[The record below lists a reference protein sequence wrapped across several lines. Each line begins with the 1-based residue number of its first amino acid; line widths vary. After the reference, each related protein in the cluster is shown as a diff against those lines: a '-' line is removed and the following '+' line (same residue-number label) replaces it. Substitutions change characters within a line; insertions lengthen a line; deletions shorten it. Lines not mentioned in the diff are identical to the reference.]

1 MSLVVVGPVDPAR
14 VRATVMRTF
23 GQMSSHG
30 LAPTPAPAPAPL
42 RERVSRDVERPEQ
55 QALLAMGWQAPRADS
70 VESFAMDLLS
80 NVLAATDSSRLARKL
95 RDEERLVTGINMAYA
110 ALEGGGILSLRC
122 DLEAADLAKVE
133 ARVIEEIKRI
143 QDEGI
148 TEDERV
154 LAVTKAES
162 EHAFQN
168 ETSEGLAY
176 AYGIAETTWKIEEE
190 LRYLQSLR
198 GVTRDQIRDVARRYL
213 STTVYARIAFLPKGR

>member
-1 MSLVVVGPVDPAR
+1 
-14 VRATVMRTF
+14 
-23 GQMSSHG
+23 
-30 LAPTPAPAPAPL
+30 
-42 RERVSRDVERPEQ
+42 
-55 QALLAMGWQAPRADS
+55 
-70 VESFAMDLLS
+70 
-80 NVLAATDSSRLARKL
+80 
-95 RDEERLVTGINMAYA
+95 
-110 ALEGGGILSLRC
+110 
-122 DLEAADLAKVE
+122 
-133 ARVIEEIKRI
+133 
-143 QDEGI
+143 
-148 TEDERV
+148 V

>member
-110 ALEGGGILSLRC
+110 ALEGGGLLSLRC